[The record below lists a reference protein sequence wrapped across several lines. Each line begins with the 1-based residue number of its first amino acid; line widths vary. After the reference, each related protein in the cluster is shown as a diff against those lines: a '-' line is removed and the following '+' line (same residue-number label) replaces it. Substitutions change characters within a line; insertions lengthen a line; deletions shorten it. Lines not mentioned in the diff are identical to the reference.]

1 MKRSLDMAPL
11 EERFENDSTFQSLL
25 VSQRELL
32 SKLNYEK
39 QLEQEQRKMNER
51 ASIAPS
57 NLSIGFQSLRCDNVV
72 FSKRFSIG
80 VGNDSFILPDSS
92 FDSDPYTPTSFYP
105 IDGGKK
111 RPKDGSNDDDANEN
125 KRRRTT
131 LSFLDYLFDKNEE
144 SDKRRKK
151 TEKTRVEYND
161 TDDEDYGVVIEDASD
176 SDDNDDDDFDVPSRP
191 RIDPTEA
198 KDKMVS
204 FEGAMGKSQ
213 DSQQAIHDWDRK
225 MGLKRSHSKTMRLS
239 SRSRKKLRTL
249 MQKDIDHLKAC
260 LS

>member
-1 MKRSLDMAPL
+1 MAPL
-11 EERFENDSTFQSLL
+11 EERYENDSTFQSLL

-39 QLEQEQRKMNER
+39 QLEQEQQKMNER
-51 ASIAPS
+51 ASAATAPS
-57 NLSIGFQSLRCDNVV
+57 NLSIGFQSFRCDNVV

-80 VGNDSFILPDSS
+80 VGNDNFILPDSS
-92 FDSDPYTPTSFYP
+92 FDSDPYTPSSFYP

-111 RPKDGSNDDDANEN
+111 RPKDGSNDDAIEN

-131 LSFLDYLFDKNEE
+131 LSFLDYLFDKNED

-161 TDDEDYGVVIEDASD
+161 SDDEDYGVVIEDASD
-176 SDDNDDDDFDVPSRP
+176 SDESDNDDDFENVSSRP

-249 MQKDIDHLKAC
+249 MQKDIDHLKSC